1 MYMLRRSPIGVAI
14 SAIVVL
20 AVLIFGI
27 SRIVN
32 KVSDTANSIGSDSS
46 TGGADSDSLYKP
58 ANFQTALRAVQG
70 KVGRGG
76 DILEIR
82 IEAKKADFTVRE
94 GKSEDATGWR
104 AKAGNGGDLDS
115 FGVDVVGAG
124 SLANSAIPAS
134 DVTASAIAR
143 MQAAALKRDP
153 GATASQIQFF
163 TLEIDPGSRK
173 PEWRMNVHGNLY
185 LANLAGTN
193 FHRPGDGAGTIND
206 PELGG
211 AEKRALRLSHCIST
225 AGGDVAKIQRC
236 QRKFLK

>member
-32 KVSDTANSIGSDSS
+32 KVSDTADSIGSDSS

-58 ANFQTALRAVQG
+58 ANFQTALKAVKG
-70 KVGRGG
+70 KVGPSG

-163 TLEIDPGSRK
+163 TLDVDPGTRK
-173 PEWRMNVHGNLY
+173 PQWDMNVNGHLY
-185 LANLAGTN
+185 LANLDGSG
-193 FHRPGDGAGTIND
+193 FHSPGDGAGTATAPDI
-206 PELGG
+206 PKEAQAGIKLGQCVSS
-211 AEKRALRLSHCIST
+211 A
-225 AGGDVAKIQRC
+225 AGDIDKIQRC
-236 QRKFLK
+236 QKKFAP